1 MTTKDR
7 FAVFSVV
14 FAAVYAAVYYFAVYY
29 NWPLFSYGP
38 QTGQWLA
45 LDHSASAGPT
55 MYWYGWMATS
65 AIAAAAVGLVV
76 SVLPGNP
83 GRRMWS
89 GLAWLVPVCSIAAIA
104 YMLSGYFTR

>member
-1 MTTKDR
+1 MSARSR
-7 FAVFSVV
+7 FAVFSVT

-55 MYWYGWMATS
+55 MYWYGWIAT
-65 AIAAAAVGLVV
+65 AGIAAAAVALVAC
-76 SVLPGNP
+76 SLPGNP
-83 GRRMWS
+83 GKRLWS
-89 GLAWLVPVCSIAAIA
+89 GFAWLVPVCSIAAIV